1 MGRHAQ
7 CAWIFRVF
15 AIVFA
20 MASPAFAVA
29 AVTADAVALGAGAGC
44 SNGRLDVTLTN
55 NGATWESWSAT
66 NLAGNTLTFGEQ
78 FTGFPPGTSTR
89 SFPQNF
95 SPSQPDGTLIG
106 SYAYVGEPS
115 PDAANAAEFFI
126 FYKCSLAG
134 AEILLACKGP
144 YGTCPQTAQQALARL
159 TAVQRIPT
167 LGPLPLAL
175 MAMLLAGAGGLALAR
190 RT

>member
-15 AIVFA
+15 AIVLA

-115 PDAANAAEFFI
+115 PDATE
-126 FYKCSLAG
+126 YGRVLR
-134 AEILLACKGP
+134 LL
-144 YGTCPQTAQQALARL
+144 QSARSPE
-159 TAVQRIPT
+159 QRFSWRASGRT
-167 LGPLPLAL
+167 ER
-175 MAMLLAGAGGLALAR
+175 AR
-190 RT
+190 TQRSKRRRSWRQCRESPPSAR

>member
-15 AIVFA
+15 AIVLA

-66 NLAGNTLTFGEQ
+66 NLAGNTLTFH
-78 FTGFPPGTSTR
+78 FISHISSNSR
-89 SFPQNF
+89 RVKSSF
-95 SPSQPDGTLIG
+95 
-106 SYAYVGEPS
+106 
-115 PDAANAAEFFI
+115 
-126 FYKCSLAG
+126 
-134 AEILLACKGP
+134 
-144 YGTCPQTAQQALARL
+144 
-159 TAVQRIPT
+159 
-167 LGPLPLAL
+167 
-175 MAMLLAGAGGLALAR
+175 
-190 RT
+190 